1 MFLAAQ
7 NYSANSFATYHGNPA
22 VAEGAHIVAPPA
34 PTRARARR
42 RPRARA
48 GPPMPKRFCS
58 PLCGD
63 TLIEIRNGTSARGHQ
78 HGAQRRLRRTLMRP
92 HAPRKGFV
100 SSRPEWPPPPKMEV
114 QPLQPLHFSA
124 AVSPPSIATRAFW
137 STVSCLTRS
146 RPRLGPRRAPL
157 STPVG
162 PKPCRAC

>member
-34 PTRARARR
+34 PTRAGRGAGARAR
-42 RPRARA
+42 PRYAQA
-48 GPPMPKRFCS
+48 ILLS
-58 PLCGD
+58 SLCGD

-100 SSRPEWPPPPKMEV
+100 SSRPESPPPPKMEV
-114 QPLQPLHFSA
+114 RPLQPLHFSA